1 MKTSMR
7 DKLQKS
13 VSIQQMREGLER
25 QVKAKRDASLIL
37 KEQNEALYRDLIQKD
52 QNAVEKEKLIRN

>member
-13 VSIQQMREGLER
+13 VSIKQMREGLER

-52 QNAVEKEKLIRN
+52 QTAVETEKLHRN

>member
-37 KEQNEALYRDLIQKD
+37 KEQNEALYRDILQKD
-52 QNAVEKEKLIRN
+52 QNAVEKENLLRN